1 MGAMNNA
8 GEAPLFPRGFS
19 RVLSQAPWTVRP
31 CGERPGVVVGRPRRG
46 RGCSPPGGPGAEG
59 NGVLQDTVG
68 GLSGFCTLQDVLAKL
83 NLGSTVIL
91 S

>member
-1 MGAMNNA
+1 MNNA
-8 GEAPLFPRGFS
+8 GEAPLFPRVFS

-31 CGERPGVVVGRPRRG
+31 CGERPGMGGGPRRG
-46 RGCSPPGGPGAEG
+46 RGCSPPGGPRAEG
-59 NGVLQDTVG
+59 DDILQDTVG
-68 GLSGFCTLQDVLAKL
+68 GLSGFCTLQDALPKL